1 MTMKSTFPCGTNT
14 GKDRP
19 RCLLLSSQSEHMN
32 HFNLPTSGFTYL
44 IMKEEK
50 LL

>member
-1 MTMKSTFPCGTNT
+1 MTKKRTFPCGTNK

-19 RCLLLSSQSEHMN
+19 RRLRLGSQSEHMN
-32 HFNLPTSGFTYL
+32 HFNFPTSGFTHL
-44 IMKEEK
+44 IINEEK

>member
-1 MTMKSTFPCGTNT
+1 MTMKRTFPRETNT

-32 HFNLPTSGFTYL
+32 HFNFPTSGFTHL
-44 IMKEEK
+44 IINEVK